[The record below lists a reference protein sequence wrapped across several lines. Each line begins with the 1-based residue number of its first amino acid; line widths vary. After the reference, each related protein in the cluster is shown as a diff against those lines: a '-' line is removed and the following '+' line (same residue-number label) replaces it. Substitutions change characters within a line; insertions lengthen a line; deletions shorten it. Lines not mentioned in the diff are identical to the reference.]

1 MSSTIHNSNQNKLMK
16 INPKRL
22 FSFFT
27 LIIIHGLS
35 LAQFPPPAGQ
45 PGSTAIHKDSNII
58 VGWADDCIITRGF
71 IDMTDTLIN
80 YNGTNKATYGSY
92 LYVSGPSDEYV
103 VSLGDRGL
111 ATVSFNSPIVNG
123 QGPDF
128 VVFENS
134 FGDLFLELAF
144 VEVSSDGLSFYR
156 FPATSLTVADTQIG
170 TFGTLDATKINNLA
184 GKYSLNYGTP
194 FDLQELDSIA
204 GLDISAITH
213 IKIID
218 VVGSITDSLATRD
231 SAGNKINDPWPTP
244 FAQGGF
250 DLDAIG
256 VIHKQPQS
264 VEEFNNL
271 QISVFPNPASDN
283 MSFTLPSHESD
294 RNTNIQITDMTGRNV
309 ISQIL
314 NAGVEPSG
322 IHKMN
327 IDGLSDGIYLLSVQN
342 GNAFYHSTFI
352 IRH

>member
-16 INPKRL
+16 INTKRL
-22 FSFFT
+22 LFFFT

-144 VEVSSDGLSFYR
+144 VEVSSDGSHFAR
-156 FPATSLTVADTQIG
+156 FPATTFVQDNPQIQ
-170 TFGTLDATKINNLA
+170 TFGTIDATLINNFA
-184 GKYSLNYGTP
+184 GKYRMSYGTP
-194 FDLQELDSIA
+194 FDLEEIKDSI
-204 GLDISAITH
+204 GINVNNITH
-213 IKIID
+213 IRIID
-218 VVGSITDSLATRD
+218 VGGCVEGNFASLDSK
-231 SAGNKINDPWPTP
+231 GHKVNDPWPTP
-244 FAQGGF
+244 FDTGGF

-256 VIHKQPQS
+256 VLHNS
-264 VEEFNNL
+264 VEGICGNPDVTEIRIL
-271 QISVFPNPASDN
+271 PNPFMDKLTIDVGLCAAVTFELFTFDGQAILQEVLKEKQSFDLDYLAPGLYIARIQVDN
-283 MSFTLPSHESD
+283 GIPSS
-294 RNTNIQITDMTGRNV
+294 RKLI
-309 ISQIL
+309 
-314 NAGVEPSG
+314 
-322 IHKMN
+322 KK
-327 IDGLSDGIYLLSVQN
+327 
-342 GNAFYHSTFI
+342 
-352 IRH
+352 